1 MKEALSSSE
10 TSVLIRATRPNIP
23 EDTILRFVCYVQI
36 QRIDMAMPNKH
47 YFPLDLSK
55 FPQSVVKGQQNK
67 EVYEPVDK
75 PSGIIHA
82 TLQRKQQPQAK
93 L

>member
-1 MKEALSSSE
+1 
-10 TSVLIRATRPNIP
+10 
-23 EDTILRFVCYVQI
+23 VQI
-36 QRIDMAMPNKH
+36 KRIDMSMPNKH

-55 FPQSVVKGQQNK
+55 FPQSVVKGQNK

-82 TLQRKQQPQAK
+82 TLQRKGQTRAK

>member
-1 MKEALSSSE
+1 MS
-10 TSVLIRATRPNIP
+10 
-23 EDTILRFVCYVQI
+23 
-36 QRIDMAMPNKH
+36 MPNKH

-55 FPQSVVKGQQNK
+55 FPQSVVKGQNK

-82 TLQRKQQPQAK
+82 TLQRKEQPRAK